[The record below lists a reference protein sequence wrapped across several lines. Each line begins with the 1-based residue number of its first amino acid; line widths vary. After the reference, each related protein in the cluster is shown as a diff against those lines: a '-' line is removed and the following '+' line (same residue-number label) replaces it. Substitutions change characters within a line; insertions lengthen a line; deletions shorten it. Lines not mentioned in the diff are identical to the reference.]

1 MQVLKETTL
10 YKNHGGKVGG
20 WTIQAVGGDGR
31 AGLYIAHTKV
41 LGGAVVIK
49 ETPVEGKNIGRA
61 NETTPEQ
68 QAVLE
73 LDSRVNKQIDKGYV
87 RTIDEASTP
96 ATNSLGLEK
105 PMLAHPIDKVKPDTI
120 DWEDAWGQPKLDGH
134 RCLVNGIMYSR
145 NGKEILLPH
154 IRDFLGDHSLLD
166 KKLDGELYVH
176 GQLLQDIGSLIKKPR
191 EESLQLNYHVYDVIS
206 PASYADRYAWL
217 ADVLSDAL
225 KDSGSPLRLVPAVRV
240 KSRDE
245 LTQLHQSW
253 LAENYE
259 GSMLRHGKAGYQA
272 DKRSASL
279 LKVKDFEDVEFTVI
293 GVKPGKPNKTFD
305 DEGNVTGVFEVPV
318 WICHNPGGRTEDA
331 KEFTVTAQGNMR
343 QKHAQWEQR
352 QTYINRQLTVQI
364 FGYSKDGIPLLPVAL
379 RWREDV

>member
-1 MQVLKETTL
+1 MKVLQEVTL
-10 YKNHGGKVGG
+10 YKNHDGKIGD
-20 WTIQAVGGDGR
+20 WTIQARALTETGGAD
-31 AGLYIAHTKV
+31 LQISHTKV
-41 LGGAVVIK
+41 VGGKAVVK
-49 ETPVEGKNIGRA
+49 NTPVYGKNVGRA
-61 NETTPEQ
+61 NETTPAQ
-68 QAVLE
+68 QAVSE

-87 RTIDEASTP
+87 RNIDEAAAP
-96 ATNSLGLEK
+96 ATNSLGLQK
-105 PMLAHPIDKVKPDTI
+105 PMLAHPIDKVKPEVI

-191 EESLQLNYHVYDVIS
+191 EESLLLNYHVYDVIS
-206 PASYADRYAWL
+206 PASYADRHAWL
-217 ADVLSDAL
+217 ADALSGAL

-240 KSRDE
+240 RSRDE
-245 LTQLHQSW
+245 LTKLHKAW
-253 LAENYE
+253 LAANYE

-279 LKVKDFEDVEFTVI
+279 LKVKDFEDIEATVI
-293 GVKPGKPNKTFD
+293 AYERGTPNG
-305 DEGNVTGVFEVPV
+305 EFEVPV
-318 WICHNPGGRTEDA
+318 WVLELPNGQRFKA
-331 KEFTVTAQGNMR
+331 TAHGDMQ
-343 QKHAQWEQR
+343 QKHAQWELR
-352 QTYINRQLTVQI
+352 DTYIGSQLTVQI